1 VRRIIAGCCVAVL
14 STACAHVSSGNGLA
28 APAGLK
34 VAPGPQVADHPT
46 PFEMISS
53 GEVQALV
60 PKQWNAAPI
69 ADDPLREGVVAS
81 PNLDGWAT
89 MDGTVPG
96 LEAMWVDVGRVGIP
110 FNYYYLAASGAAIP
124 QVATSR
130 TCRSAH
136 LEVIVDH
143 RPVFAG
149 DTWSASDYA
158 VRGSGSCRS
167 RGHHTRFAYFVA
179 APGFGPVRHVGIPS
193 SGLYV
198 VLAVVQD
205 SPDAAKRLRTM
216 LMSARFDT
224 TSVSQLIHAAKRS
237 QLR

>member
-1 VRRIIAGCCVAVL
+1 ML
-14 STACAHVSSGNGLA
+14 SAACAHASGGNGPGSA
-28 APAGLK
+28 FTVAPA
-34 VAPGPQVADHPT
+34 PQVADRPT
-46 PFEMISS
+46 PFEMVSA

-60 PKQWNAAPI
+60 PKQWTVAPI

-81 PNLDGWAT
+81 PNLNGWAS

-96 LEAMWVDVGRVGIP
+96 LEAMWVDVARVGIP

-124 QVATSR
+124 QVASSQ
-130 TCRSAH
+130 TCRNAH

-149 DTWSASDYA
+149 DTWSPSDYA
-158 VRGSGSCRS
+158 VRGSGSCQS
-167 RGHHTRFAYFVA
+167 GGHHTRFAYFVA
-179 APGFGPVRHVGIPS
+179 APGFGPVRHVGIPT

-216 LMSARFDT
+216 LMSARFDA

>member
-1 VRRIIAGCCVAVL
+1 MAVL
-14 STACAHVSSGNGLA
+14 SAACAHLSSGNGSGGPAGVSVLP
-28 APAGLK
+28 APA
-34 VAPGPQVADHPT
+34 VEDRPT
-46 PFEMISS
+46 PYEVVSA
-53 GEVQALV
+53 GKVQALV
-60 PKQWNAAPI
+60 PKQWRVASI

-81 PNLDGWAT
+81 PNLDGWAS
-89 MDGTVPG
+89 MDGSVPG
-96 LEAMWVDVGRVGIP
+96 LEAMWVDVARVGIP

-124 QVATSR
+124 QVASSHG
-130 TCRSAH
+130 CRSAH

-149 DTWSASDYA
+149 DGRSPSDYA
-158 VRGSGSCRS
+158 VRGSGTCRGN
-167 RGHHTRFAYFVA
+167 GHHTRFAYFVA
-179 APGFGPVRHVGIPS
+179 APGYGPVRHVGIPS

-237 QLR
+237 SQLR

>member
-149 DTWSASDYA
+149 DTWSPSDYA

>member
-1 VRRIIAGCCVAVL
+1 
-14 STACAHVSSGNGLA
+14 
-28 APAGLK
+28 
-34 VAPGPQVADHPT
+34 VADRPT
-46 PFEMISS
+46 PFEMISA

-124 QVATSR
+124 EVATSR

-149 DTWSASDYA
+149 DTWSPSDYA
-158 VRGSGSCRS
+158 VRGSGTCRS